1 MVRFRALM
9 RVLPLPASLLR
20 LELSPDHELSAG
32 IASTVFAKWAGGRA
46 YEPTGWEGE
55 PGTIRVVG
63 KWATDPADV
72 LAAGQLVGAELLAGK
87 GAVLDVGYGDDA
99 RRHRGSLHKCD
110 RPPALGGIE
119 PTTLW

>member
-1 MVRFRALM
+1 MVRFRTLM

-20 LELSPDHELSAG
+20 LELSPNHELSAG
-32 IASTVFAKWAGGRA
+32 NASTVFTKWAGGRA

-55 PGTIRVVG
+55 PGTIRVVD

-87 GAVLDVGYGDDA
+87 GAVLDVMFAANLRG
-99 RRHRGSLHKCD
+99 RRGFC
-110 RPPALGGIE
+110 
-119 PTTLW
+119 